1 MSHMLSL
8 PERLRRVAMVS
19 DLMLA
24 GSVHAYDT
32 NHPHRAHQSSIPTD
46 NRVYYR
52 PDPALMH
59 DPLTQRLSA

>member
-32 NHPHRAHQSSIPTD
+32 NHPHQSSIPTHK
-46 NRVYYR
+46 RIYYR

-59 DPLTQRLSA
+59 DPLTHRLSA